1 MPEIVGYRGRE
12 TMANKSSQGAWGVQA
27 PIYWQNPPGRCRGP
41 TGKGTAENSYP
52 PKRGFLPFQDGL
64 CQGPLRPLLL
74 EVPQRPR
81 RQQIILLEKID
92 VSLDLDG
99 GGDERESD
107 QEAAISTSSLA
118 SRAL

>member
-1 MPEIVGYRGRE
+1 
-12 TMANKSSQGAWGVQA
+12 
-27 PIYWQNPPGRCRGP
+27 
-41 TGKGTAENSYP
+41 
-52 PKRGFLPFQDGL
+52 
-64 CQGPLRPLLL
+64 
-74 EVPQRPR
+74 
-81 RQQIILLEKID
+81 LLEKID